1 MTTQKIT
8 TPKASLEWVTIT
20 GEGKENLSGKMQ
32 YVANA
37 VVPADSPIVEKIK
50 AFWEANK
57 PKGFKKDAKSLG
69 IYPHSIPTDEKDEDG
84 KVIYKEDP
92 DNVTLAFKTGT
103 TYADG
108 SAKVINI
115 YNAKGRKVALPEGV
129 SIGNGTIGCIAGA
142 MGIYA
147 NKAPKGNSIIDA
159 GVTLYLNDIQ
169 IIKLEEYTQDAGFE
183 SHDDEDE
190 AWDGDEGWTGE
201 EESSDEG
208 KAKPRI

>member
-8 TPKASLEWVTIT
+8 TPKAALEWVTIT

-37 VVPADSPIVEKIK
+37 VVPADSPVVASIK

-69 IYPHSIPTDEKDEDG
+69 IYPHNVPTDEKDEDG

-92 DNVTLAFKTGT
+92 DNVVLAFKTGT
-103 TYADG
+103 TYASGDP
-108 SAKVINI
+108 KIINI

-147 NKAPKGNSIIDA
+147 NKSKVGTVIDA
-159 GVTLYLNDIQ
+159 GVTFYLNDIQ
-169 IIKLEEYTQDAGFE
+169 IIKLVEYTQDAGFDA
-183 SHDDEDE
+183 HDDEDE
-190 AWDGDEGWTGE
+190 AWDGEPEFGGE
-201 EESSDEG
+201 EADDSA
-208 KAKPRI
+208 AKPRI